1 MLVPPGS
8 VYENSIEGILKRVIP
23 LLKTQTMAG
32 KELLQLPSMI
42 ACSCFLLTS
51 LL

>member
-8 VYENSIEGILKRVIP
+8 VYENSIKGILKRVIP